1 MEDYGLSLYASAT
14 TIRRKALSVRFD
26 KIVSLLRPNHTLYD
40 LCCDHGLI
48 GFAALSHASRVV
60 FVDQS
65 PPAIQAVFAGVS
77 RLNPADRAR
86 TEILVCPGE
95 LVDISSERAAD
106 FVIAGVGVTTV
117 ASIVS
122 ALFPKVLG
130 EHRLILSPHQ
140 DSTPLRWFLRD
151 KGFRLQSE
159 SVVKERGR
167 YREMIVVE
175 SNGDVIGEVYANSS
189 DELSREYIA
198 WLAAYRVQIEKIRGL
213 RD

>member
-1 MEDYGLSLYASAT
+1 M
-14 TIRRKALSVRFD
+14 
-26 KIVSLLRPNHTLYD
+26 
-40 LCCDHGLI
+40 CCDHGLI
-48 GFAALSHASRVV
+48 GFAALPRVSRVV

-65 PPAIQAVFAGVS
+65 SPAIQTVFDRVA
-77 RLNPADRAR
+77 RLREADRKR

-95 LVDISSERAAD
+95 VVNIRGERSAD
-106 FVIAGVGVTTV
+106 FVIAGVGVTTI
-117 ASIVS
+117 ASIVA
-122 ALFPKVLG
+122 ALFPGELG
-130 EHRLILSPHQ
+130 DHRLILSPHQ

-175 SNGDVIGEVYANSS
+175 SQGAEIGETYANTE

-198 WLAAYRVQIEKIRGL
+198 WLEAYRQLIAKSRG
-213 RD
+213 